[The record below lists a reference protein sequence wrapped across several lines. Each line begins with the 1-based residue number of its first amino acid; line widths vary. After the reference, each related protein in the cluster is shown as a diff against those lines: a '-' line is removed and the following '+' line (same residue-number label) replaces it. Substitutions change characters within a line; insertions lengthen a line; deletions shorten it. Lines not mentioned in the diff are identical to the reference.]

1 MAELKEV
8 GRQLSEHWRPFDPL
22 APPPCIA
29 LATSSYREK
38 PDVWLAPSKS
48 KIVQI
53 RAAEI
58 VTSAR
63 WERQGE
69 EQGEGQGEGQAG
81 NLNNGY
87 SRPKQRSFPK
97 QFT

>member
-8 GRQLSEHWRPFDPL
+8 GRQLSEHWRPFDPM

-29 LATSSYREK
+29 IATSSHREK
-38 PDVWLAPSKS
+38 PDVWLEPSKS

-58 VTSAR
+58 VSSAR
-63 WERQGE
+63 WV
-69 EQGEGQGEGQAG
+69 GQGEGRLVTWATG
-81 NLNNGY
+81 GFM
-87 SRPKQRSFPK
+87 STGVSP
-97 QFT
+97 